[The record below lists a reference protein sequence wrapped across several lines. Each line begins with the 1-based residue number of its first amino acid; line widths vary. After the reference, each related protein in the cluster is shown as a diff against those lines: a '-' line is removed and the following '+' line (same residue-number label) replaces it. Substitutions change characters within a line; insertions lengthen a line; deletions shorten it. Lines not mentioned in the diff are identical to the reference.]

1 MMAENEQDADGE
13 IVETVRPSDP
23 ITEVFAAAIGTVL
36 DMLPESIGRQI
47 IVTEIMRAH
56 ERTKQALVRRYVN

>member
-1 MMAENEQDADGE
+1 MMTSEQEDVDGE
-13 IVETVRPSDP
+13 MVETVRPSDP
-23 ITEVFAAAIGTVL
+23 ITAVFAAAIGTVL
-36 DMLPESIGRQI
+36 DMLPDSIGRQI